1 MATNQNTT
9 EAKLLARV
17 EDLAAWVKDNPDRLP
32 SSHPTSSD
40 AERLLGH
47 FLARQRINRAAG
59 RAHYSVLE
67 ALDAALPGW
76 DRSQKTRSA
85 TAGDVVAGAEQQRAV
100 VTGLDTVRRWGIE
113 IAAVAA
119 EIGHDPSQTGPTKRE
134 RVAGLRLAFFR
145 SDARRGL
152 RGWSPAHTAVLDEVY
167 PGWNRPNSR
176 ERLWETRAAELAA
189 HVAEQGWPTET
200 GDAASRTL
208 HRWLTKRRYETRR
221 GLPAMTPQRAERL
234 DHLIPGWR
242 WAS

>member
-32 SSHPTSSD
+32 SSYSTRPDT
-40 AERLLGH
+40 ERLLGY

-59 RAHYSVLE
+59 RAHHSVLQ
-67 ALDAALPGW
+67 ALDATLPGW
-76 DRSQKTRSA
+76 DRSQKA
-85 TAGDVVAGAEQQRAV
+85 DPIAAAAEQQRARAS
-100 VTGLDTVRRWGIE
+100 VTALDTVRRWGTE

-145 SDARRGL
+145 SDARHGL
-152 RGWSPAHTAVLDEVY
+152 HGWSPAHTAVLDETY

-176 ERLWETRAAELAA
+176 ERLWVARAAELAD
-189 HVAEQGWPTET
+189 HVAERGWPAES
-200 GDAASRTL
+200 GDSASRTL

-221 GLPAMTPQRAERL
+221 GLPAMTPRRAEHL
-234 DHLIPGWR
+234 DQLVPGWR